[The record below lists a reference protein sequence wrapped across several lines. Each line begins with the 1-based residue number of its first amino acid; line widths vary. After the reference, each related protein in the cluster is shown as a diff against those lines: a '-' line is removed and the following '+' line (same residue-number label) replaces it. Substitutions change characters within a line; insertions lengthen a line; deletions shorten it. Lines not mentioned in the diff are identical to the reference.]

1 MLLRVPG
8 LGVKAVVRIL
18 QARRV
23 RQLRLDDLLRLH
35 VPVKKVLPF
44 VLLADHQPGATLD
57 AANLA
62 ARLRPAPEQADL
74 FDAPANTAQPLAQSL
89 AAPSPDSLRNV
100 PLALPKMQPQPQP
113 QQQQQPLALALAA

>member
-62 ARLRPAPEQADL
+62 TRLRPAPEQADL

-89 AAPSPDSLRNV
+89 AAPPPDSLRNV
-100 PLALPKMQPQPQP
+100 PLALPKIQP
-113 QQQQQPLALALAA
+113 QQQPLALAA